1 MTATKLAT
9 EDDHMANMKAADKP
23 ATEKSKANKSAAN
36 KSAAN
41 KSAANKLAKKGKR
54 RCTAMTQDG
63 EPCQAWARRG
73 SEPAL
78 CAAHTD
84 QAHGEGVTFYSPIMK
99 REELAALADLAE
111 VTVTLEGEIACA
123 RILIRRLIAYMNERE
138 PEGMEML
145 RFAKT
150 VFKGTAAVA
159 RMLEKEHTLR
169 TLAQQAGLTPA
180 IYQALDELAE
190 EWGIDL

>member
-1 MTATKLAT
+1 MTASKMAT
-9 EDDHMANMKAADKP
+9 EDEHMAN
-23 ATEKSKANKSAAN
+23 TTKANKSTASKQAAN

-54 RCTAMTQDG
+54 QCTAVTQDG

-78 CAAHTD
+78 CAAHAE
-84 QAHGEGVTFYSPIMK
+84 QAHGEGVTFYSPIMT

-111 VTVTLEGEIACA
+111 VTVTLKGEIACA

-138 PEGMEML
+138 PEGTEML
-145 RFAKT
+145 HYVKT

-159 RMLEKEHTLR
+159 RMLEKEQTLR
-169 TLAQQAGLTPA
+169 TLAQQASVTPA